1 MTDEERE
8 IFLEWLPKEVIWK
21 MAEGNPHQSS
31 DETVKLIIPKPIL
44 PDVQTDDSNEE
55 STSTQEED

>member
-1 MTDEERE
+1 
-8 IFLEWLPKEVIWK
+8 